1 MRNSSTAPG
10 VSLSSDPQE
19 FDGTDPGRYLPVV
32 EEGALFH
39 DCWLYTIYT
48 MNVCMYIY
56 IYHPIN
62 CWLYMVILHMYIYI
76 PLHTMN
82 IPSYI
87 HQLYQWID
95 CQLCIPITQIPTMV
109 VKCNHTSW
117 NIINQPLSSWYIPL
131 CIQYSIYIYTYISI
145 KYTYTYIYIYMHIY
159 IYICHVYI
167 HYIYIGISIII
178 SIVYPLYIHCISL
191 AMFNGSKSL
200 AILCQVGSL

>member
-1 MRNSSTAPG
+1 MIVGYIP
-10 VSLSSDPQE
+10 
-19 FDGTDPGRYLPVV
+19 
-32 EEGALFH
+32 
-39 DCWLYTIYT
+39 YTPWMY
-48 MNVCMYIY
+48 VYIY

-131 CIQYSIYIYTYISI
+131 CIQYSIYIYIYTYISI
-145 KYTYTYIYIYMHIY
+145 KYTYTYIYMHIY
-159 IYICHVYI
+159 IYVTYI
-167 HYIYIGISIII
+167 SIIYIGISIII
-178 SIVYPLYIHCISL
+178 SIVYPLYLPSYVQWIQIPRDPL
-191 AMFNGSKSL
+191 PGR
-200 AILCQVGSL
+200 